1 MKWAYKVV
9 TIDEL
14 FTEHRDHDIAVSIQ
28 AAASRRTKMGHNVE
42 EALNKLGSE
51 GWELVSIYG
60 EYGIFKKLVAHSAS

>member
-9 TIDEL
+9 SIDEL
-14 FTEHRDHDIAVSIQ
+14 FEEDRDHDIAVSLQ
-28 AAASRRTKMGHNVE
+28 AAVNRRTKIGHNME

-60 EYGIFKKLVAHSAS
+60 EFGIFKKLLPQSTN